1 MIFLIIKWFFTFLW
15 LDKFIFCFANVVD
28 LQLKL
33 MVIQNI
39 YMHTSLYFMF
49 NVILKNPNPTHL
61 QILFISFDSIP
72 LVLLIIIFVISKM
85 NIFNVDHLSFFM
97 SSNFMLNYYISNVNL
112 SIAPRFAT
120 SMLIKTMNLL
130 GVIWFN
136 T

>member
-1 MIFLIIKWFFTFLW
+1 
-15 LDKFIFCFANVVD
+15 
-28 LQLKL
+28 
-33 MVIQNI
+33 
-39 YMHTSLYFMF
+39 MF
-49 NVILKNPNPTHL
+49 NVIFKNPNPTHL